1 MTKWSK
7 VSLWKVI
14 HYGIK
19 FNTEYFPFT
28 FLGVNIV
35 SLLFGIFQGFS
46 TFITQCFFESVEGAI
61 AQNNSIG
68 WTYLMLTALGMTLVA
83 NSLLGGLNNF
93 LNYVMNGKT
102 DGIMNQIIHKK
113 IARINPVCL
122 EDTKFHD
129 DMEKANIA
137 AGSVINFVNKGF
149 FVLTFYLSYF
159 LFMGFYLH
167 HLKPQFVFAIVLVF
181 VPVLLTQ
188 FVRTCIIAKF
198 QDKAAPINRES
209 NHYYWV
215 VAGGV
220 YLKETRILGAYAYF
234 FNKMKQT
241 LKKLGKAEWD
251 ATAKINLLELC
262 TGFISAGGY
271 GLIILML
278 VNALLADEITVGAFS
293 AVFTSIGMLHS
304 LMQEMINKQIGQMA
318 ADLGEANNFIR
329 FIELPERNGVPEKPA
344 YEKGIVI
351 ENVSFVYPHCENKS
365 LDDVSLEIKDGET
378 IAIVGENGA
387 GKTTLIR
394 LLMGIYTPTEGRV
407 LIHGMDTLKTDVKS
421 IFSGQSGVFQKY
433 QRYQMTLKENVQ
445 ISANGN
451 GGDLKKA
458 LERAGLD
465 DKGACF
471 PLGDETMLSREF
483 GGVELSGGEWQRI
496 AIARGLY
503 RNHHMVVLDEPTAA
517 IDPIEESRI
526 YNQFIELSKGKTAVI
541 VTHRLGS
548 VKIADKIVV
557 MDKGKIA
564 DVGSHNE
571 LMKRSGLYTEM
582 YNSQSAW
589 YQ

>member
-1 MTKWSK
+1 MSKRSK
-7 VSLWKVI
+7 VTLWKVI
-14 HYGIK
+14 RYGIK
-19 FNTEYFPFT
+19 FNTKYFPFT
-28 FLGVNIV
+28 FLFVNIV
-35 SLLFGIFQGFS
+35 SLLFGMSQGFS
-46 TFITQCFFESVEGAI
+46 VFITQCFFESMEGVI

-68 WTYLMLTALGMTLVA
+68 WTYLMLTALGLIFVA
-83 NSLLGGLNNF
+83 KSLLGGLNNF
-93 LNYVMNGKT
+93 LNNVINGKT

-129 DMEKANIA
+129 DMEKTNIA
-137 AGSVINFVNKGF
+137 AGSLINFVNKGF
-149 FVLTFYLSYF
+149 FILTFYLSYF
-159 LFMGFYLH
+159 LFMFFYLH
-167 HLKPQFVFAIVLVF
+167 HLKPQFVFAIALVF

-188 FVRTCIIAKF
+188 LVRTCIIAKF

-215 VAGGV
+215 VAGGT
-220 YLKETRILGAYAYF
+220 YLKETRVLGAYAYF
-234 FNKMKQT
+234 FNKMVKT
-241 LKKLGKAEWD
+241 LKKLGKAEWE
-251 ATAKINLLELC
+251 ATVKTDLLELC
-262 TGFISAGGY
+262 TGLISAGGY
-271 GLIILML
+271 GLIIFML
-278 VNALLADEITVGAFS
+278 VKALLADEITVGAFS
-293 AVFTSIGMLHS
+293 AVFTSIGTLHS

-318 ADLGEANNFIR
+318 AYLGEASNFIR
-329 FIELPERNGVPEKPA
+329 FIELPERNGDPEEPA

-407 LIHGMDTLKTDVKS
+407 FVHGMDTLETDVKS
-421 IFSGQSGVFQKY
+421 IFWGQSGVFQKY
-433 QRYQMTLKENVQ
+433 QRYLMTLKENIQ

-451 GGDLKKA
+451 CGDLKKV
-458 LERAGLD
+458 LKQAGLD
-465 DKGACF
+465 DKAACF

-517 IDPIEESRI
+517 IDPIEESHI
-526 YNQFIELSKGKTAVI
+526 YNQFIELSKRKTAVI

-548 VKIADKIVV
+548 IKIADKIVV
-557 MDKGKIA
+557 MDKGKIV
-564 DVGSHNE
+564 DVGNHRE
-571 LMKRSGLYTEM
+571 LMKRCRLYAEM
-582 YNSQSAW
+582 YNSQSVW
-589 YQ
+589 YK